1 MFADQL
7 KQERER
13 LGITQAQAASL
24 LGVSKSVL
32 AKWEIGNR
40 TAAGTHAGGRIAA
53 ARINQNAT
61 PMKTPNSVMIKETDI
76 PIKKEFE
83 KLPISSARFLS
94 LVHMDDLNVEACELL
109 RHMAKCM
116 VIDKY
121 KSKIKYLRRMQTLE
135 KRLEDCRSRKTN

>member
-1 MFADQL
+1 
-7 KQERER
+7 
-13 LGITQAQAASL
+13 
-24 LGVSKSVL
+24 
-32 AKWEIGNR
+32 
-40 TAAGTHAGGRIAA
+40 
-53 ARINQNAT
+53 
-61 PMKTPNSVMIKETDI
+61 MKTPNSVMIKETDI

-83 KLPISSARFLS
+83 KLPINSARFPS